1 MIWSVAKAVIRI
13 WCETWNLNRESYLV
27 ITHKAIKFHAWHWE
41 MMKTEKVLLD
51 TLISKQYWVGIKSIR
66 WTKIEGVRIYQYLAN
81 LLENDEKH
89 QTKI

>member
-1 MIWSVAKAVIRI
+1 MLKIIWILEPEIWILNVIYLSTNKAM
-13 WCETWNLNRESYLV
+13 E
-27 ITHKAIKFHAWHWE
+27 FHIWHWGE